1 MEPLLS
7 VIVPVYNAQKYLL
20 ACYNSLKQQTYP
32 NLEFIF
38 VDDGSTDAS
47 FKLLCDLKKRD
58 SRVKVISQTNQG
70 QVLARKAGLAAA
82 CGDYIAFM
90 DNDDTLPADAYQLLV
105 ENAKAS
111 QAEISMG
118 SYYQLLDQKILKT
131 FIQGLG
137 FVSGQ
142 AKAADKHDFEIKS
155 AYEVLSNLNNN
166 QAQARYSGLLWD
178 KIYRKEVIREAFL
191 QVDTRLRIG
200 DDMVCLF
207 EALLNA
213 TTVAVS
219 TVPVYYY
226 AATPTAY
233 SRTRHTLKK
242 SYAKLMY
249 QNLLAC
255 LKLHQ
260 LQNDVIL
267 LKQVRLWTIRNL
279 LYFEYDK
286 LSTLEGIFPFDG
298 VKAGERILLYGAGI
312 LGQAIWR
319 IYAKPNKYHLV
330 GLVDKKADAYSG
342 DVKPLAFIKDVS
354 FDKCLVCLF
363 TQQYYP
369 QIKKD
374 LLKLGVSEAKI
385 CFIDYQM
392 LLKVDLVQ
400 LFKKID

>member
-58 SRVKVISQTNQG
+58 NRVKVISQTNQG

-207 EALLNA
+207 EA
-213 TTVAVS
+213 
-219 TVPVYYY
+219 
-226 AATPTAY
+226 
-233 SRTRHTLKK
+233 
-242 SYAKLMY
+242 KLMY

-312 LGQAIWR
+312 LGQAIWW